1 MSGHGTLLSF
11 ISQGKESLKIL
22 VDHRERPSLTVKE
35 LIRLGAELEFR
46 SLSVGDYVISECVAI
61 ERKTME
67 DFANSIIDR
76 RLFEQARA
84 LRSTYSK
91 PLIILEGRG
100 PLMREIREEAI
111 TGALV
116 SLVMDLGIPV
126 IWVNDAVESAKIIMT
141 IAKREERGDLRSI
154 SLKDRRRAKTPDEEK
169 EYIVASLPMV
179 EAATAKRLLSFFGSV
194 EKVFT
199 ASERELME
207 VEGIGPKKAKRIREA
222 VTGAYGIKTSFG
234 ATSQEDPKVKK
245 ET

>member
-1 MSGHGTLLSF
+1 MGEHGTLLSF
-11 ISQGKESLKIL
+11 ISKGKESVRIL
-22 VDHRERPSLTVKE
+22 VDHREKQSLTVKE
-35 LIRLGAELEFR
+35 LLRLGAELEFR

-67 DFANSIIDR
+67 DFANSIIDK

-84 LRSTYSK
+84 LRSSYSR

-116 SLVMDLGIPV
+116 SLVMDLNIPV
-126 IWVNDAVESAKIIMT
+126 IWVNDAIECAKIIMT

-179 EAATAKRLLSFFGSV
+179 EAATAKKLLSFFGSV

-207 VEGIGPKKAKRIREA
+207 VEGIGPKKAKRIREV
-222 VTGAYGIKTSFG
+222 VTGAYGIKTSCG
-234 ATSQEDPKVKK
+234 AVSQEDPRAKK

>member
-1 MSGHGTLLSF
+1 MSGRGTLLSF
-11 ISQGKESLKIL
+11 ISKGEDRIRII
-22 VDHRERPSLTVKE
+22 VDHREKQSLTVKE
-35 LIRLGAELEFR
+35 LLRLGAELKFR
-46 SLSVGDYVISECVAI
+46 SLNVGDYVISECVAI

-84 LRSTYSK
+84 LRAAYSR

-116 SLVMDLGIPV
+116 SLVMDLAIPV
-126 IWVNDAVESAKIIMT
+126 IWVNDAVESAKVILT

-179 EAATAKRLLSFFGSV
+179 EAVTAKRLLSFFGSV
-194 EKVFT
+194 ERVFT
-199 ASERELME
+199 ASERELMK
-207 VEGIGPKKAKRIREA
+207 VEGIGPKKAKRIRE
-222 VTGAYGIKTSFG
+222 VLTGAYGIKTSCG
-234 ATSQEDPKVKK
+234 ATSQEDPKEKR